1 MHSKKLTTTKEH
13 ATSTWYMATHGHNW
27 KYIKFMT
34 WFRGNVSFSYNV
46 DKYKLIHLQLI
57 SYKTTNKKVTAP

>member
-1 MHSKKLTTTKEH
+1 
-13 ATSTWYMATHGHNW
+13 MATHGHNW